1 MKKIIAI
8 AVILAGVVLLTI
20 GNTIQMYSTISII
33 ENRLA
38 EKEHAVDT
46 VSVKVDTITFEQ
58 EIAIVDSAIKAE
70 EGIVY
75 KSIYDVPNVEYDAG
89 RRWFQTLVRY
99 PNGIPKILAGV
110 STNSSS
116 TEFSIH
122 GFFFLFMDE
131 YGRELAAGE
140 HSPKSGKWRWY
151 CRTSNPGDVDQKYF
165 VFKNPNLCRNI
176 AKKKYFFW
184 KTS

>member
-1 MKKIIAI
+1 MK
-8 AVILAGVVLLTI
+8 TFI
-20 GNTIQMYSTISII
+20 GSII
-33 ENRLA
+33 VATIVSFLA
-38 EKEHAVDT
+38 TIYVLPRIIPCRETNVDAEVVSDT
-46 VSVKVDTITFEQ
+46 VSTKVDTITFEQ
-58 EIAIVDSAIKAE
+58 EIAIVDSSIKAE

-110 STNSSS
+110 STNNAS

-151 CRTSNPGDVDQKYF
+151 CRTSNPRDVDQKYF
-165 VFKNPNLCRNI
+165 VFKDPNLCRNLN
-176 AKKKYFFW
+176 K
-184 KTS
+184 